1 MNKLTQKMGRI
12 WQSGES
18 QSNSRSKKG
27 EITMNKLTQ
36 RIGRSL
42 RASRGLLAFVVLGL
56 VGFLILL
63 SSSGVWATPGQSP
76 LRQSTPPPNT
86 IDGFLCNNNDG
97 VPGCQIP
104 PPRLREG
111 VAFSGSADTPI
122 VNEPVKLDG
131 GAQTDYTDANG
142 YYAFGGLAAGST
154 HVVEAMGIK
163 WTVTIG
169 PGGEGVGQD
178 FYPGMPQLFKI
189 RLIPIMKNW
198 PSSP

>member
-1 MNKLTQKMGRI
+1 
-12 WQSGES
+12 
-18 QSNSRSKKG
+18 
-27 EITMNKLTQ
+27 MNKLTQ
-36 RIGRSL
+36 RVGRSL
-42 RASRGLLAFVVLGL
+42 WVSKGLLVFVVLGL
-56 VGFLILL
+56 VGVLL
-63 SSSGVWATPGQSP
+63 LASSSGVWATPGQNS
-76 LRQSTPPPNT
+76 LRQTIPPPNT

-111 VAFSGSADTPI
+111 VALSGSPDTPI

-154 HVVEAMGIK
+154 HVVEALGFR

-189 RLIPIMKNW
+189 YFPLLMENW